1 MNSNTSAA
9 NIYSVLKEHL
19 VCVVYVWV
27 CTCMHAHTC
36 VCVIHVWR
44 SEDSFLRLDRLS
56 TMWVLGTELSCQDE

>member
-36 VCVIHVWR
+36 VCDTRVAVRGQLSETGPSFYHV
-44 SEDSFLRLDRLS
+44 
-56 TMWVLGTELSCQDE
+56 GPGY